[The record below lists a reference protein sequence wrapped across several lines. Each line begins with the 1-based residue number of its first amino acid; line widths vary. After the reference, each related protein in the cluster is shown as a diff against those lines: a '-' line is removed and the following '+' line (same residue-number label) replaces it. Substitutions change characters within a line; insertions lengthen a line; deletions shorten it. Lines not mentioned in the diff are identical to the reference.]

1 MSNETTNTVNSIS
14 PGSLD
19 NSLRAEIA
27 ASYGTNND
35 LNGQVAYL
43 KLKLLQ
49 MEHKASS
56 GMICYYFPFFHFT
69 LKGQGQL
76 VEQLGDIV
84 AFLI

>member
-1 MSNETTNTVNSIS
+1 MSNETTNNVNSIS

-43 KLKLLQ
+43 KLNFSKWKTRPAQ
-49 MEHKASS
+49 A
-56 GMICYYFPFFHFT
+56 
-69 LKGQGQL
+69 
-76 VEQLGDIV
+76 
-84 AFLI
+84 